1 MIKDKDMPDPNCS
14 EIKSFFEENGYY
26 FAKSL
31 YSASEIQSMEKD
43 FDKALAQILNT
54 EKDTNARWGG
64 KLMDELDEG
73 DSVLFHTHNIQ
84 SYSAVWLN
92 AFMKSEF
99 LDLAEAILG
108 PDIILHHSKLF
119 CKPPEKGSPF
129 PMHQDWQ
136 YFPSVK
142 DTMIAA
148 VIYVSEATDEM
159 GCIRIHPGSHKLG
172 RSHGTMGH
180 GQNVEVTDRYPL
192 DEGTILEAKPGD
204 VLFFSYF
211 TLHGSM
217 PNRSSKMRKSVLV
230 QMYAGDDEI
239 EADNAHTNV
248 RLVLRGWNHLA
259 TRANVGE
266 IR

>member
-1 MIKDKDMPDPNCS
+1 
-14 EIKSFFEENGYY
+14 
-26 FAKSL
+26 
-31 YSASEIQSMEKD
+31 MEKD
-43 FDKALAQILNT
+43 FDQTVVQLLST
-54 EKDTNARWGG
+54 EKGLNARWGG
-64 KLMDELDEG
+64 ELMEQLDEG
-73 DSVLFHTHNIQ
+73 DSVLYHTHNIQ
-84 SYSAVWLN
+84 SFSAVWLS
-92 AFMKSEF
+92 AFMKPKF
-99 LDLAEAILG
+99 LDITEAMLG
-108 PDIILHHSKLF
+108 SDIILHHSKLF

-159 GCIRIHPGSHKLG
+159 GCIRVHPGSHKLG
-172 RSHGTMGH
+172 RSRGTMGNV
-180 GQNVEVTDRYPL
+180 QNTLIASRYPL
-192 DEGTILEAKPGD
+192 DEGTVLEAEPGD

-217 PNRSSKMRKSVLV
+217 PNRSSKVRKSVLV

-239 EADNAHTNV
+239 EEDNMHTDV

>member
-1 MIKDKDMPDPNCS
+1 MSDLNSS
-14 EIKSFFEENGYY
+14 EIKSFFKENGYY
-26 FAKSL
+26 FAKSVF
-31 YSASEIQSMEKD
+31 SAGEIQYMEKD
-43 FDKALAQILNT
+43 FDRALVQLLNS
-54 EKDTNARWGG
+54 EKELNARWGG
-64 KLMDELDEG
+64 ELMEQLDEG
-73 DSVLFHTHNIQ
+73 DSVLYHTHNIQ
-84 SYSAVWLN
+84 SFSAVWLN
-92 AFMKSEF
+92 AFMKPKF
-99 LDLAEAILG
+99 LDITEAVLG
-108 PDIILHHSKLF
+108 SDIILHHSKLF

-159 GCIRIHPGSHKLG
+159 GCIRVHPGSHKLG
-172 RSHGTMGH
+172 RSRGTMGN
-180 GQNVEVTDRYPL
+180 GQNTEITNRYPL
-192 DEGTILEAKPGD
+192 DEGTVLEAEPGD

-211 TLHGSM
+211 TLHGSI
-217 PNRSSKMRKSVLV
+217 PNRSSKVRKSVLV

-239 EADNAHTNV
+239 EEDNMHTNV

-259 TRANVGE
+259 TRSNVGE

>member
-1 MIKDKDMPDPNCS
+1 MPDLDSS
-14 EIKSFFEENGYY
+14 EIRSFFEENGFY
-26 FAKSL
+26 FAKSV
-31 YSASEIQSMEKD
+31 YSVGEIQLMEKD
-43 FDKALAQILNT
+43 FDRGLAQILNA
-54 EKDTNARWGG
+54 EKDSNGRWGG
-64 KLMDELDEG
+64 KLMDELDG
-73 DSVLFHTHNIQ
+73 GNSVLFHTHNIQ
-84 SYSAVWLN
+84 SFSAVWLN
-92 AFMKSEF
+92 AFMNPSF
-99 LDLAEAILG
+99 LNVAEAILG

-159 GCIRIHPGSHKLG
+159 GSIRVHPGSHKLA
-172 RSHGTMGH
+172 RCQGTMGH
-180 GQNVEVTDRYPL
+180 GQNVEVANKYPL
-192 DEGTILEAKPGD
+192 DEGTVLEAKPGD
-204 VLFFSYF
+204 VVFFSYF

-217 PNRSSKMRKSVLV
+217 PNRSSKTRKSVLV

-239 EADNAHTNV
+239 EAANTHTNV

>member
-1 MIKDKDMPDPNCS
+1 MSNLNSS
-14 EIKSFFEENGYY
+14 EIKSFFKENGYY
-26 FAKSL
+26 FAKSVF
-31 YSASEIQSMEKD
+31 SAGEIHLMEKD
-43 FDKALAQILNT
+43 FDQALVQLLST
-54 EKDTNARWGG
+54 ENDLNARWGG
-64 KLMDELDEG
+64 ELMEQLDEG
-73 DSVLFHTHNIQ
+73 DSVLYHTHNIQ
-84 SYSAVWLN
+84 SFSAVWLS
-92 AFMKSEF
+92 AFMKPKF
-99 LDLAEAILG
+99 LDIAEAVLG

-148 VIYVSEATDEM
+148 VIYVSDATDEM
-159 GCIRIHPGSHKLG
+159 GCIRVHPGSHKLG
-172 RSHGTMGH
+172 RSRGTMGN
-180 GQNVEVTDRYPL
+180 GQNTEITNRYPL
-192 DEGTILEAKPGD
+192 DEGTVLEAEPGD

-217 PNRSSKMRKSVLV
+217 PNRSSTVRKSVLV

-239 EADNAHTNV
+239 EEDNMHTNV

>member
-1 MIKDKDMPDPNCS
+1 
-14 EIKSFFEENGYY
+14 
-26 FAKSL
+26 
-31 YSASEIQSMEKD
+31 MEKD
-43 FDKALAQILNT
+43 FDQTLAQLLST
-54 EKDTNARWGG
+54 ENDLNARWGG
-64 KLMDELDEG
+64 ELMEQLDEG
-73 DSVLFHTHNIQ
+73 ESVLYHTHNIQ
-84 SYSAVWLN
+84 SFSAVWLN
-92 AFMKSEF
+92 AFMKPKF
-99 LDLAEAILG
+99 LDIAEAVLG

-148 VIYVSEATDEM
+148 VIYVSDATDEM
-159 GCIRIHPGSHKLG
+159 GCIRVHPGSHKLG
-172 RSHGTMGH
+172 RSRGTMGN
-180 GQNVEVTDRYPL
+180 GQNTEITNRYPL
-192 DEGTILEAKPGD
+192 DEGIVLEAEPGD

-217 PNRSSKMRKSVLV
+217 PNRSSKVRKSVLV

-239 EADNAHTNV
+239 EEDNMHTNV

-259 TRANVGE
+259 TRSNVGE

>member
-1 MIKDKDMPDPNCS
+1 MIKDKHMPDLDAS
-14 EIKSFFEENGYY
+14 EIKSFFEGNGYY
-26 FAKSL
+26 FAKSV
-31 YSASEIQSMEKD
+31 YSASEIQGMEKD

-159 GCIRIHPGSHKLG
+159 GCIRVHPGSHELG

-239 EADNAHTNV
+239 EADNSHTNV

>member
-1 MIKDKDMPDPNCS
+1 MSDRNSI
-14 EIKSFFEENGYY
+14 EIGSFFEENGFY
-26 FAKSL
+26 FAKSV
-31 YSASEIQSMEKD
+31 YSANEIQFMEKD
-43 FDKALAQILNT
+43 FDRALTQILDT
-54 EKDTNARWGG
+54 EKNTNARWGG
-64 KLMDELDEG
+64 KLMDEIDG
-73 DSVLFHTHNIQ
+73 GNSVLFHTHNLQ
-84 SYSAVWLN
+84 NFSAAWLN
-92 AFMKSEF
+92 AFMKPGF
-99 LDLAEAILG
+99 LDIAESILG

-136 YFPSVK
+136 YFPSIK

-159 GCIRIHPGSHKLG
+159 GCIRVHPGSHKLG
-172 RSHGTMGH
+172 RCQGTMGL
-180 GQNVEVTDRYPL
+180 GQNVEVTDKYPL
-192 DEGTILEAKPGD
+192 DEGTVLEAKPGD

-217 PNRSSKMRKSVLV
+217 PNRSAKTRKSVLV

-239 EADNAHTNV
+239 EADNTHTDV

>member
-1 MIKDKDMPDPNCS
+1 MLEKEPS
-14 EIKSFFEENGYY
+14 EIRSYFKEYGYH
-26 FAKSL
+26 FAKSV
-31 YSASEIQSMEKD
+31 YSVDEIQSMEKD
-43 FDKALAQILNT
+43 FDRALGQILDT
-54 EKDTNARWGG
+54 EKRPNARWGG
-64 KLMDELDEG
+64 KLMDEIDGG
-73 DSVLFHTHNIQ
+73 DSVLLHTHNIQ

-99 LDLAEAILG
+99 LDVAEAILG

-159 GCIRIHPGSHKLG
+159 GCIRVHPGSHKLG
-172 RSHGTMGH
+172 RCQGTMGN
-180 GQNVEVTDRYPL
+180 GQNAEVTDNFAL
-192 DEGTILEAKPGD
+192 DEGTVLEAKPGD

-217 PNRSSKMRKSVLV
+217 PNQSGKTRKSVLV

-239 EADNAHTNV
+239 EADNMHTNV
-248 RLVLRGWNHLA
+248 RLVLRGWNRLA

>member
-1 MIKDKDMPDPNCS
+1 
-14 EIKSFFEENGYY
+14 
-26 FAKSL
+26 
-31 YSASEIQSMEKD
+31 MEKD
-43 FDKALAQILNT
+43 FDQALVQLLNA
-54 EKDTNARWGG
+54 EKELNARWGG
-64 KLMDELDEG
+64 ELMEQLDEG
-73 DSVLFHTHNIQ
+73 DSVLYHTHNIQ
-84 SYSAVWLN
+84 SFSAVWLS
-92 AFMKSEF
+92 AFMKPKF
-99 LDLAEAILG
+99 LDITEAMLG
-108 PDIILHHSKLF
+108 SDIILHHSKLF

-159 GCIRIHPGSHKLG
+159 GCIRVHPGSHKLG
-172 RSHGTMGH
+172 RSRGTMGNV
-180 GQNVEVTDRYPL
+180 QNTLIANRYPL
-192 DEGTILEAKPGD
+192 DEGTVLEAEPGD

-217 PNRSSKMRKSVLV
+217 PNRSSKVRKSVLV

-239 EADNAHTNV
+239 EEDNMHTDV

>member
-1 MIKDKDMPDPNCS
+1 MPNIDSS
-14 EIKSFFEENGYY
+14 EVRSFFGENGFY

-31 YSASEIQSMEKD
+31 YSVGEIQHMEKD
-43 FDKALAQILNT
+43 FDRALAQILDT
-54 EKDTNARWGG
+54 EKNSNSRWGG
-64 KLMDELDEG
+64 KLMDELDGG
-73 DSVLFHTHNIQ
+73 DSLLFHTHNIQ
-84 SYSAVWLN
+84 SFSAIWLN
-92 AFMKSEF
+92 AFMKPEF
-99 LDLAEAILG
+99 LSVAEAILG

-159 GCIRIHPGSHKLG
+159 GCIRVHPGSHKLG
-172 RSHGTMGH
+172 RCQGMMGH
-180 GQNVEVTDRYPL
+180 GQNVEVTDKYPL
-192 DEGTILEAKPGD
+192 DKGTVLEANPGD
-204 VLFFSYF
+204 VVFFSYF

-217 PNRSSKMRKSVLV
+217 PNRSSKTRKSVLV

-239 EADNAHTNV
+239 EVDNTHTNV
-248 RLVLRGWNHLA
+248 QLVLRGWNHLA